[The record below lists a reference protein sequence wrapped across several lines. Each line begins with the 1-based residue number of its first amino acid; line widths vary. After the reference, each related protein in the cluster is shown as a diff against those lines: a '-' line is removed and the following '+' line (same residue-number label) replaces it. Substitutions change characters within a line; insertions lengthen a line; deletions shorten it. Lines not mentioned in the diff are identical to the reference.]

1 MKKLFFALL
10 CCTMFFTAC
19 GSAEEEA
26 VSEPESESIIETDDE
41 DPALNE
47 EVTDDESDS
56 FQPEDDSEDDSEN
69 DLSETAS
76 VLGYPV
82 LFEDVTNGSETDV
95 IGQRAYI
102 EVSKDE
108 LKDMDEE
115 QYSELCSYVET
126 LDNNWFSVVCDDR
139 TGLVFTGCSSAIV
152 TYGQLDDSGR
162 IETSIGDIVK
172 NGESFSYTEETQVSE
187 ESQPD
192 PAPEAPDPV
201 ESSSG
206 IETSEPEVQAEATV
220 PASNSQ
226 PEVAAAVETP
236 PTPEPEASTSVGDT
250 VWLSATG
257 SKYHRINNCGRMD
270 PSRARE
276 VSLDEAVN
284 MGYEKCT
291 KCY

>member
-10 CCTMFFTAC
+10 CCTLLFTAC
-19 GSAEEEA
+19 GSSEEE
-26 VSEPESESIIETDDE
+26 VISEPETESAIETDEEEPILDE
-41 DPALNE
+41 EQPY
-47 EVTDDESDS
+47 DESAY
-56 FQPEDDSEDDSEN
+56 QTEVDSEDDSE
-69 DLSETAS
+69 ETAS
-76 VLGYPV
+76 VLGHTV
-82 LFEDVTNGSETDV
+82 LFEDVASGSESDV

-126 LDNNWFSVVCDDR
+126 LDNNWFSVICDDK

-172 NGESFSYTEETQVSE
+172 SGESFSYTEEPQIPE

-192 PAPEAPDPV
+192 PAPDPV
-201 ESSSG
+201 ASSSG
-206 IETSEPEVQAEATV
+206 IETSEPEAQAETTV
-220 PASNSQ
+220 PESDSQ

-236 PTPEPEASTSVGDT
+236 PTPEPEASTPVGDT

-284 MGYEKCT
+284 MGYERCS

>member
-10 CCTMFFTAC
+10 CCTLLFTAC
-19 GSAEEEA
+19 VSSEEE
-26 VSEPESESIIETDDE
+26 VISEPETESAIETDEEEPILDE
-41 DPALNE
+41 EQPN
-47 EVTDDESDS
+47 DESVY
-56 FQPEDDSEDDSEN
+56 QTEVDSEDDS
-69 DLSETAS
+69 DETAS
-76 VLGYPV
+76 VLGHTV
-82 LFEDVTNGSETDV
+82 LFEDVANGSESDV

-126 LDNNWFSVVCDDR
+126 LDNNWFSVICDDK

-172 NGESFSYTEETQVSE
+172 SGESFSYTEETQIPE

-192 PAPEAPDPV
+192 PAPDPV
-201 ESSSG
+201 ASSSG
-206 IETSEPEVQAEATV
+206 IETSEPEAQAETTV
-220 PASNSQ
+220 PESDSQ

-236 PTPEPEASTSVGDT
+236 PTPEPEASTPVGDT

-284 MGYEKCT
+284 MGYERCS